1 MQRTSCSVLHSAP
14 DTNLIRFR
22 HFRRASNWLRCA
34 RLLQQAC
41 ARSPTLCARGY
52 VLLIF
57 SSWVYGRDCPATCA
71 CLYNAHKGW
80 QPQEQAKEGLVS
92 KKSWNK
98 RLNQCVTCFRC
109 CYVEYTPLSPILP
122 LCCVFQAVTE
132 PLPCFAM
139 YNVAHIIFALQKT
152 PKQATIC
159 VSQRFP
165 FVSNLLRVRTHIS
178 NKFLSFLPLL
188 TLLQACL

>member
-1 MQRTSCSVLHSAP
+1 MPSVSLRQSERHGRGPGRVCGVHFFIPPPIQFKCTIDHLSPEFLWRVTLRPRYQFNSFSGLSPTS
-14 DTNLIRFR
+14 D
-22 HFRRASNWLRCA
+22 WLRCA
-34 RLLQQAC
+34 RLLQQVC

-57 SSWVYGRDCPATCA
+57 SGWVCGRDCPARCA

-109 CYVEYTPLSPILP
+109 CYVEYTS
-122 LCCVFQAVTE
+122 
-132 PLPCFAM
+132 
-139 YNVAHIIFALQKT
+139 
-152 PKQATIC
+152 
-159 VSQRFP
+159 
-165 FVSNLLRVRTHIS
+165 
-178 NKFLSFLPLL
+178 
-188 TLLQACL
+188 

>member
-1 MQRTSCSVLHSAP
+1 MILGRLPHLRIIIPPPIHFKCTIGHLSPELLWRVTLRPRYQFNSFSGLSPTS
-14 DTNLIRFR
+14 D
-22 HFRRASNWLRCA
+22 WLRCA
-34 RLLQQAC
+34 RLLQQVC

-57 SSWVYGRDCPATCA
+57 SGWVCGRDCPARCA

-109 CYVEYTPLSPILP
+109 CYVEYTS
-122 LCCVFQAVTE
+122 
-132 PLPCFAM
+132 
-139 YNVAHIIFALQKT
+139 
-152 PKQATIC
+152 
-159 VSQRFP
+159 
-165 FVSNLLRVRTHIS
+165 
-178 NKFLSFLPLL
+178 
-188 TLLQACL
+188 